1 MTSDYIQENRSMMHV
16 IETSILGNWDC
27 PAYSDYDSDTRFT
40 YAQVASEIARLHTD
54 FSRRGLKE
62 GDRIALCD
70 RNSSRWG
77 VAFMA
82 AFTYGAVVVPI
93 LPDFSGEQIRHIL
106 VHSEARLLICGAS
119 ILRKLGTEEVGNKA
133 EDEDKSG
140 KGEANGSEGDALPCP
155 AKDLQEIGC
164 GADFRPCEKS
174 AVRYPVHDAPDALAM
189 LCYTSGSTGHSKG
202 VMIPYRAI
210 WSNTAF
216 ADECLK
222 VPMRSRFLSLL
233 PLAHMYGF
241 AFEFMYAFCIGA
253 HVTFLTKTPS
263 PTILLQ
269 ALAQVRPYVL
279 ISVPLIIEKI
289 VRGRIFPALRTAK
302 MRALLSLPIVR
313 GMVYRGIRNRLLR
326 VFGGQLYE
334 VIVGG
339 AAFSGEVEEFL
350 KRIRFPFTVGY
361 GMTECAPIIS
371 YSDWHTF
378 QRKSCGRPVP
388 RMEIRV
394 LSTDPRRVAGEIVTR
409 GTNVML
415 GYYKDAESTGL
426 AIDADGWLHTG
437 DLGTMDADGNL
448 FIRGRSKN
456 MLLGANGQNIYPEEI
471 EEKFTTHTL
480 IDECVVVQRGEKLVA
495 LVYVSPDT
503 LRRHGMSREE
513 WLAQLDHYRTHVNSL
528 LPAFDSVSRLE
539 PREEE
544 FEKTPKRNI
553 RRFLYS

>member
-1 MTSDYIQENRSMMHV
+1 MTTEYIQQNRSMMRI
-16 IETSILGNWDC
+16 IETTILSNWDC
-27 PAYSDYDSDTRFT
+27 PAYSDYDSDTHFT
-40 YAQVASEIARLHTD
+40 YAQVADEIARMHAE
-54 FSRRGLKE
+54 FRQRGLKA

-77 VAFMA
+77 VAFMGI
-82 AFTYGAVVVPI
+82 FTYGAVAVPI
-93 LPDFSGEQIRHIL
+93 LQDFNGEQIRHIL
-106 VHSEARLLICGAS
+106 VHSESRLLICGAS
-119 ILRKLGTEEVGNKA
+119 IRRKIEE
-133 EDEDKSG
+133 
-140 KGEANGSEGDALPCP
+140 KGGEHIPVP
-155 AKDLQEIGC
+155 VKDLQEIGDC
-164 GADFRPCEKS
+164 ASVSACEKS
-174 AVRYPVHDAPDALAM
+174 TVHYFEHDDPDTLAM

-216 ADECLK
+216 ADQCLK

-263 PTILLQ
+263 PTILVQ
-269 ALAQVRPYVL
+269 ALSHVRPYVL

-289 VRGRIFPALRTAK
+289 VRGRIFPVLRTAK
-302 MRALLSLPIVR
+302 MRTMLSLPLVR
-313 GMVYRGIRNRLLR
+313 GMVYRGIRRRLLR
-326 VFGGQLYE
+326 VFGGELYE

-339 AAFSGEVEEFL
+339 AAFSSEVEEFL
-350 KRIRFPFTVGY
+350 KRIHFPFTVGY

-378 QRKSCGRPVP
+378 RRQSCGRPVP

-394 LSTDPRRVAGEIVTR
+394 ISPEPQRVPGEIVTR

-415 GYYKDAESTGL
+415 GYYKDEEATAC

-437 DLGTMDADGNL
+437 DLGTQDADGNL

-471 EEKFTTHTL
+471 EEKFTTHAL

-503 LRRHGMSREE
+503 LRRHGMTREE
-513 WLAQLDHYRTHVNSL
+513 WLVQLDRYRTLVNGL
-528 LPAFDSVSRLE
+528 LPSFDAVSRLE

-553 RRFLYS
+553 RRFLYN

>member
-1 MTSDYIQENRSMMHV
+1 MRI

-27 PAYSDYDSDTRFT
+27 PVFSDYDSDTRFT
-40 YAQVASEIARLHTD
+40 YAQVASEIVRLHTD
-54 FSRRGLKE
+54 FSRRGLKVGE
-62 GDRIALCD
+62 RIALCD
-70 RNSSRWG
+70 RNSSCWA

-93 LPDFSGEQIRHIL
+93 LPDFSCEQIRHIL

-119 ILRKLGTEEVGNKA
+119 IMRKIGTEEV
-133 EDEDKSG
+133 DG
-140 KGEANGSEGDALPCP
+140 KGVDDRKGGGTVSKESGVVTLPCP
-155 AKDLQEIGC
+155 VKDMKEIG
-164 GADFRPCEKS
+164 GEKLRPCEKS
-174 AVRYPVHDAPDALAM
+174 AVRYFAHDDPDALAM

-216 ADECLK
+216 ADECLR

-313 GMVYRGIRNRLLR
+313 GLVYNGIRRRLLR
-326 VFGGQLYE
+326 VFGGRLYE

-339 AAFSGEVEEFL
+339 AAFSSEVEEFL

-378 QRKSCGRPVP
+378 RRKSCGRPVP

-394 LSTDPRRVAGEIVTR
+394 LSPDPQHVAGEIVTR

-415 GYYKDAESTGL
+415 GYYKDTEATRL
-426 AIDADGWLHTG
+426 AIDTDGWLHTG
-437 DLGTMDADGNL
+437 DLGTQDADGNL

-480 IDECVVVQRGEKLVA
+480 IDECVVVQRGERLVA

-513 WLAQLDHYRTHVNSL
+513 WLAQLEHYRTHVNSL
-528 LPAFDSVSRLE
+528 LPAFDAVSRLE